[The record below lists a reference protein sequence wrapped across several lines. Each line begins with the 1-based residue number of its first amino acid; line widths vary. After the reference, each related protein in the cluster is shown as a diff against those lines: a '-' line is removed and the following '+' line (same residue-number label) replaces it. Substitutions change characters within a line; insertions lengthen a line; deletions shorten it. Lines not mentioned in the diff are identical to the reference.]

1 MEFKDIYKLK
11 VWATRYENLLKEE
24 KEKKFLIYR
33 FIVKK

>member
-24 KEKKFLIYR
+24 KEKKIPNL
-33 FIVKK
+33 